1 MTYGRT
7 RGADIFAVIILCI
20 ACTGGA
26 KGGEVADKYRQ
37 IAMKVAAAAQ
47 ADSTIYRTL
56 GEFCDAY
63 PKRLSGSTN
72 LERGIDWLVERM
84 KADGWNVRT
93 QPVMVPHWMR
103 GNESARMTLPI
114 ERTLPVC
121 ALGGSIACDRLRGEV
136 VVVSSYEGLA
146 KNAAIVRG
154 KIVLFN
160 VPFTHYGETVSYRVG
175 GAVAAARLGAI
186 ASMVRS
192 VGPFGIQTPH
202 TGGMSYNDSV
212 KKIPHAAI
220 TMEDAMMMQRM
231 QDRKQKI
238 EVVLSLGGHWMA
250 DAPSRNIIIDIP
262 GTELPNEVVCMGG
275 HIDSWDLGTGAMDDA
290 GGCFAAWHG
299 LNTIRKLGLK
309 PRRTLR
315 VVFWTNEENGL
326 RGATAYEEQTRNEK
340 HVLGMESDEGTFA
353 PLGFTT
359 ASGGDMLYAF
369 QEACTLLEPLGVTYV
384 RNGHTGA
391 DTSPLEAKGVPVLS
405 LNVEDSKYFWYHH
418 TEGDTIDK
426 LRPDEVNKCAAALAI
441 IGFIFADK

>member
-1 MTYGRT
+1 MTRSRT
-7 RGADIFAVIILCI
+7 RLVAVVAVAALCFVHV
-20 ACTGGA
+20 CRVQ
-26 KGGEVADKYRQ
+26 GGEVADKYRQ
-37 IAMKVAAAAQ
+37 IASKVAAAAQ
-47 ADSTIYRTL
+47 ADSTIYQTL

-72 LERGIDWLVERM
+72 LERGIDWLVARM
-84 KADGWNVRT
+84 KADNWNVRT
-93 QPVMVPHWMR
+93 QPVMVPNWKR
-103 GNESARMTLPI
+103 GNESARMTAPI
-114 ERTLPVC
+114 ERSLPAC
-121 ALGGSIACDRLRGEV
+121 ALGGSVSCDNLRGEV
-136 VVVSSYEGLA
+136 FVVSSYEDLK
-146 KNAAIVRG
+146 KNASKVRG
-154 KIVLFN
+154 KIVLYN
-160 VPFTHYGETVSYRVG
+160 VPFTKYGETVAYRVG
-175 GAVAAARLGAI
+175 GAVEAARLGAI

-202 TGGMSYNDSV
+202 TGGMSYNDLV

-220 TMEDAMMMQRM
+220 TMEDALMMQRM
-231 QDRKQKI
+231 QDRGQKI
-238 EVVLSLGGHWMA
+238 EVELTLGGHWMA

-326 RGATAYEEQTRNEK
+326 RGGKAYEEQTRNEK
-340 HVLGMESDEGTFA
+340 HVLGIESDEGTFA
-353 PLGFTT
+353 PQGFTT
-359 ASGGDMLYAF
+359 SSGGDTLFAF

-391 DTSPLEAKGVPVLS
+391 DTGPLEDKGVPVLS

-426 LRPDEVNKCAAALAI
+426 LRPDELNKCAAALAI
-441 IGFIFADK
+441 MGFIFADK

>member
-1 MTYGRT
+1 MRQGYT
-7 RGADIFAVIILCI
+7 RGAGLVAAIALCL
-20 ACTGGA
+20 AGGGGV
-26 KGGEVADKYRQ
+26 KGGEVANKYRQ

-63 PKRLSGSTN
+63 PKRLSGSAN
-72 LERGIDWLVERM
+72 LERGIDWLVARM

-93 QPVMVPHWMR
+93 QQVMVPHWVR
-103 GNESARMTLPI
+103 GSESARMTSPI
-114 ERTLPVC
+114 ERTLPAC

-136 VVVSSYEGLA
+136 FVVSSYDDLT
-146 KNAAIVRG
+146 KNAAKVRG

-160 VPFTHYGETVSYRVG
+160 VAFTHYGETVSYRVG

-186 ASMVRS
+186 GSLVRS

-212 KKIPHAAI
+212 TKIPHAAI

-231 QDRKQKI
+231 QDRGQKI
-238 EVVLSLGGHWMA
+238 DVEITLGGHWMA
-250 DAPSRNIIIDIP
+250 DAPSRNIIIEIP
-262 GTELPNEVVCMGG
+262 GSELSNEVVCMGG

-326 RGATAYEEQTRNEK
+326 RGGKAYEEQTRNEK
-340 HVLGMESDEGTFA
+340 HVLGIESDEGTFA

-359 ASGGDMLYAF
+359 SSGGDTLFAF
-369 QEACTLLEPLGVTYV
+369 QDACTLLEPLGVTYV

-391 DTSPLEAKGVPVLS
+391 DTSPLEDKGIPVLS

-441 IGFIFADK
+441 MGFVFADK